1 MRHSSARSLW
11 VYRSLLS
18 PVLTEASRPTVRD
31 FFCELGVAETPEVSV
46 KMRAAIIGRDK
57 RARFMALLP
66 ALFMSF
72 AIAL

>member
-1 MRHSSARSLW
+1 
-11 VYRSLLS
+11 
-18 PVLTEASRPTVRD
+18 
-31 FFCELGVAETPEVSV
+31 V
-46 KMRAAIIGRDK
+46 KMSAASIGK

>member
-1 MRHSSARSLW
+1 
-11 VYRSLLS
+11 
-18 PVLTEASRPTVRD
+18 
-31 FFCELGVAETPEVSV
+31 VSV
-46 KMRAAIIGRDK
+46 KMRAANIGRDK